1 MVARRDD
8 AAAGSELSLRR
19 IVVAMLPPLLA
30 IAVQVSLQPFFHPS
44 VWFLAY
50 PAVFVSSWIGG
61 LRAAVVASAI
71 SAAAILWLVV
81 PPERTWA
88 IPAGQWLASG
98 VFLATGVLFGVFHDR
113 LRRASR
119 QTAIALVDSERAN
132 DRLQRAGDAAAAL
145 LADLNRAQSVAG
157 VGSWR
162 LDVRRNELLWS
173 EECYRIFGVA
183 PGTRMTYEGFLAC
196 VHPDDRAFVDRAWS
210 AALRGEAYDIEH
222 RVVADGRVKW
232 VREKADMELDAEG
245 CAIGGIG
252 ITHDITERKRYEDA
266 LRKAQE
272 RVELALEGADLA
284 CWDWNVETGEAVF
297 NARWAEMR
305 GYRPDEVREHVQSW
319 RAGIHPDDLPRVRR
333 ALDDY
338 FEGRAA
344 QYEVEHRARTKS
356 GEWIWILDKGR
367 IFSRDERG
375 RPTRM
380 VGTELD
386 ITVRK
391 RAEEEHRL
399 LAEVGAV
406 FASSLRYDETLH
418 TIAQLLVR
426 ELADFCIVDVVA
438 DGEVRRH
445 EVVSRDPA
453 DAWIGRLFEE
463 LALDRSRPHL
473 VFETLATGRSVL
485 IERLSPERV
494 RSFAQS
500 EEHLRA
506 LLALDPKSVIVVPLL
521 AHGKLLGAIALVS
534 STESRAYR
542 ESDLHL
548 AEDLA
553 VRAGLAIENARLYE
567 LAMRAVQARDDV
579 VGIVA
584 HDLRN
589 PLGTIVMQAEL
600 LQHAEEEPG
609 RGARRSGAMI
619 ARAAR
624 RMERLIHDL
633 LDVTSIEAG
642 GLRIEPRRVSTA
654 SVITDSLE
662 AQRTLASSAEVEAR
676 CDVPAALPDVWG
688 DRDRLLQVF
697 ENLIGNALKF
707 TQPGGRITVGARRE
721 GGEVLFW
728 VADTGAGIARDALP
742 HVFDRFWQARRGE
755 RTGAGLG
762 LSIVE
767 GIVEAHGGRVWV
779 ESQLGRGTT
788 FFFTI
793 PTAPRAEQWRPEEA
807 STRGT

>member
-1 MVARRDD
+1 MAKRDD
-8 AAAGSELSLRR
+8 AVAGSEKSLRR
-19 IVVAMLPPLLA
+19 TVVAMLPPLLA
-30 IAVQVSLQPFFHPS
+30 IAVQVSLQPLFHPS

-50 PAVFVSSWIGG
+50 PAVFISSWIGG

-71 SAAAILWLVV
+71 SSTAILWLVV
-81 PPERTWA
+81 SPERSWT

-173 EECYRIFGVA
+173 HESYRIFGVA
-183 PGTRMTYEGFLAC
+183 PGTPMTYEGFLAC
-196 VHPDDRAFVDRAWS
+196 VHPDDRGFVDRAWT
-210 AALRGEAYDIEH
+210 AALRGDPYDIEH

-245 CAIGGIG
+245 GSLGAIG
-252 ITHDITERKRYEDA
+252 ITHDITERKQYEDA

-272 RVELALEGADLA
+272 RFELALEGADLA
-284 CWDWNVETGEAVF
+284 AWDWNVETGQVVF

-305 GYRPDEVREHVQSW
+305 GYRPDELRGHVESW
-319 RAGIHPDDLPRVRR
+319 IAGIHPDDLPRVRR

-367 IFSRDERG
+367 IFARDERG

-386 ITVRK
+386 VTARK
-391 RAEEEHRL
+391 NAEEEHRL

-406 FASSLRYDETLH
+406 FASSLEYEETLR
-418 TIAQLLVR
+418 TIVQLLVR

-445 EVVSRDPA
+445 EVASRDPA
-453 DAWIGRLFEE
+453 DAWIRRLFEE

-473 VFETLATGRSVL
+473 VFETLATGRPVL
-485 IERLSPERV
+485 IEHLSPESV

-521 AHGKLLGAIALVS
+521 AHGELLGAITLVS
-534 STESRAYR
+534 STESRVYR

-553 VRAGLAIENARLYE
+553 VRAALAIENARLYE

-589 PLGTIVMQAEL
+589 PLGTIMMQGSL
-600 LQHAEEEPG
+600 LQRSAGELE
-609 RGARRSGAMI
+609 RGARKSGAMI
-619 ARAAR
+619 ECAAR

-642 GLRIEPRRVSTA
+642 GLRIEPRRVSAA
-654 SVITDSLE
+654 SVITDSVE
-662 AQRTLASSAEVEAR
+662 AQKMLASSEKVEAR
-676 CDVPAALPDVWG
+676 FDVPAALPDVWG

-697 ENLIGNALKF
+697 ENLIGNAIKF
-707 TQPGGRITVGARRE
+707 TEPGGRITVGARPE

-728 VADTGAGIARDALP
+728 VADTGAGIAPDALP
-742 HVFDRFWQARRGE
+742 HVFDRFWQARHRG
-755 RTGAGLG
+755 RSGAGLG
-762 LSIVE
+762 LAIVK
-767 GIVEAHGGRVWV
+767 GVVEAHGGRVWV
-779 ESQLGRGTT
+779 ESTLGRGTT
-788 FFFTI
+788 FFFAI
-793 PTAPRAEQWRPEEA
+793 PTAPRAERWRPEEA
-807 STRGT
+807 SRGT